1 MNTPQGT
8 APESP
13 PPLVGRVRIAQI
25 VPVVGLSRPTI
36 YRMIAAG
43 EFPAPQRISA
53 RASLYDAAEVCDWLR
68 DPLAWAARN
77 KAAQAAPAAAA
88 PAANTANDGWGQA

>member
-1 MNTPQGT
+1 MNTPQKA
-8 APESP
+8 APET

-36 YRMIAAG
+36 YRMIERG

-53 RASLYDAAEVCDWLR
+53 RASLYDAAEVCEWLR

-77 KAAQAAPAAAA
+77 KAAQTAPTVAAPNAV
-88 PAANTANDGWGQA
+88 NDGWGQA

>member
-1 MNTPQGT
+1 MNTPKTLPQDN
-8 APESP
+8 
-13 PPLVGRVRIAQI
+13 PPLVGRVRIAQV

-36 YRMIAAG
+36 YRMIERG
-43 EFPAPQRISA
+43 EFPRPQRISA

-77 KAAQAAPAAAA
+77 KAAQATPTAPTAA
-88 PAANTANDGWGQA
+88 DGWGQA

>member
-1 MNTPQGT
+1 MNAPQGT
-8 APESP
+8 ARDN

-77 KAAQAAPAAAA
+77 KAEPAAPTAAAEPAAA
-88 PAANTANDGWGQA
+88 TGWGQP

>member
-1 MNTPQGT
+1 MNAPKPSG
-8 APESP
+8 PES

-53 RASLYDAAEVCDWLR
+53 RASLYDAAEVCEWIA
-68 DPLAWAARN
+68 DPMAWAARN
-77 KAAQAAPAAAA
+77 KAAQAAPVAAA

>member
-1 MNTPQGT
+1 MNTPQVT

-36 YRMIAAG
+36 YRMQASG
-43 EFPAPQRISA
+43 DFPRPMRISA
-53 RASLYDAAEVCDWLR
+53 RCSLYFGSEVMDWCR
-68 DPLAWAARN
+68 DPLEWARRN
-77 KAAQAAPAAAA
+77 KAAIAAAAA
-88 PAANTANDGWGQA
+88 PAADKSANDGWGQA